1 MILREREKR
10 KLIIIRINVLQGW
23 FWTLVDF
30 LSIQRIFEIKE
41 RRKKNIE
48 TMISIHLQEIILPT
62 SSAFSM
68 YTHSTTHHHSHLGKC
83 MKKDEHECMAYCL
96 FEGEERVFFTLTIK
110 ECALFSLSFLFVY
123 NFIEHNSHKSR
134 IVVSIRTD
142 ICLSS
147 AAS

>member
-1 MILREREKR
+1 MILDTCGLSLNSTNIWNKREK
-10 KLIIIRINVLQGW
+10 
-23 FWTLVDF
+23 
-30 LSIQRIFEIKE
+30 E
-41 RRKKNIE
+41 KNIE

-68 YTHSTTHHHSHLGKC
+68 YTHSTTHHHSHLGKS
-83 MKKDEHECMAYCL
+83 MKKDEQWMNGMSGMNEYMTYCL
-96 FEGEERVFFTLTIK
+96 FQGEERGFFTLTIK

-142 ICLSS
+142 IRLSS